1 MGWVELSTLGRTDLA
16 QRATLLRTSLVNRF
30 PDQIGCAKRRVCF

>member
-1 MGWVELSTLGRTDLA
+1 MGWVELSTLGRTALA
-16 QRATLLRTSLVNRF
+16 QRATLLRTSFENRF